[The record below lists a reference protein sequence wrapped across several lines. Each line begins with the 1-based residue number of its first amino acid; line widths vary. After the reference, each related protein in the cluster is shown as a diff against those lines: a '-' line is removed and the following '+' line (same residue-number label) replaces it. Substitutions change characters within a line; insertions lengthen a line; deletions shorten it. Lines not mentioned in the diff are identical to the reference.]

1 MPGTGNRRVMPV
13 APALLLAAVLPAACG
28 GGDATPPDGPAAPAA
43 TAAAPSVTP
52 TGDTTVVEMI
62 TDGAGNV
69 FGPADLTVRRGDVVR
84 FVLTSGVHNVH
95 FVADS
100 NAGVTALP
108 AASDMLQLPGQ
119 THDILVDLPA
129 GRTYY
134 YHCDPHALIG
144 MVGHLTVTE

>member
-1 MPGTGNRRVMPV
+1 MPVTGNRRVMPV
-13 APALLLAAVLPAACG
+13 VPVLLLAAAVLAACG
-28 GGDATPPDGPAAPAA
+28 GGDAPAPAAPGGAA
-43 TAAAPSVTP
+43 AAAPAPSVTP

-100 NAGVTALP
+100 NAGVTSLP
-108 AASDMLQLPGQ
+108 APSDMLQLPGQ